1 MSVYSKIYEDK
12 IKEIELDFQSH
23 KTNTSL
29 IIHNMFTTTVIG
41 SFTWKGIPDFI
52 KTVPDFIEESLYEA
66 GKIAYFRIDDNV
78 RKIDGVTIPESLE
91 NGDYVAPAFANGR
104 LLKNGLYSKYTMI
117 FRDGTTVIL
126 PVECIELGFNN
137 FSAVPS
143 SLFVQEY
150 VDKCSN
156 ALSAVDVSL
165 YRAMLPTILSGKD
178 EQTVN
183 KIIEAIDKSY
193 KQKSPFCV
201 SMLGYTEDEIKKE
214 VLYDDREV
222 GIINIWDI
230 FVRYKNLFFTNYGVN
245 NVEISKQERLTL
257 GESQSNTEITR
268 YSVFWD
274 MFEHRRE
281 FCERVKE
288 HFGVEISCEIN
299 RNIDTVVEFN
309 LTTQDKIDMKNKM
322 ISPYEDMT
330 VTKKS
335 AEDEEEKTEEKEEK
349 GGEE

>member
-78 RKIDGVTIPESLE
+78 RKIDGVTIPENME

-156 ALSAVDVSL
+156 ALSAVDISL

-201 SMLGYTEDEIKKE
+201 SMLGYTEDEIKKA

-274 MFEHRRE
+274 MFEHRKD
-281 FCERVKE
+281 FCDRVKE
-288 HFGVEISCEIN
+288 HFGVEITCEIN

-335 AEDEEEKTEEKEEK
+335 ADDKEEKTEEK